1 MIDKDSLPLDK
12 PRRTPDHPTK
22 SHVVKTRVDGK
33 EKIIRFGEQ
42 GASTAGKPK
51 EGESDAMKQK
61 RASFKARHA
70 KNIAKGKSSPAY
82 WANKTKWAAG
92 GAVGLEELD
101 EKYEGIKKP
110 DFSLLESFQD
120 LIRTLQSNAADA
132 GTQEF
137 DPVRALGRSGAAGSL
152 EDLYEAYAD
161 EEVPHAARVEAGG
174 NANPDRAKTAKMVF
188 DSFKAAGF
196 SDAQAKALTAE
207 INREGSFNPA
217 YLYGSHTDAANKA
230 TNVGMLSWQG
240 DRADRLMSF
249 MADRGLIDPAGR
261 IVPGQEAL
269 NAQAMYLRDEMENDP
284 SYARTRETFLGNPN
298 IDPDA
303 AHDILGKNFIRWRI
317 DDPKYRGSGFD
328 RISEG
333 YDILNMAQGFA
344 EGGLA
349 ELTQKYAPGGVVEED
364 ELAEAERLRD
374 LQLMAEERNPNAVAP
389 RKPSIADLPGGVV
402 DRLALINK
410 YLNPV
415 EAIGESM
422 RAGSRLTSDDASG
435 YDRLAAL
442 GDMLSGVAGV
452 AGPAAI
458 AKRVGAPAATALMES
473 LLGASPTTQ
482 AAGDTMRAVGRDVV
496 DRLNQPGPMPTT
508 YANPIFR
515 APFDMGSGASAP
527 DAAPKPTKPK
537 KGAPRPEAD
546 PAGPFAPK
554 NDPRYVG
561 AAPDRSE
568 ISFLR
573 YKPKAPTGRVDRAL
587 AALRDPNNPVRADM
601 FETIRRGMS
610 PEIRGQDW
618 YNTEELRDWFV
629 SELGE
634 DAGNAEWSQFMDL
647 MGAGSP
653 MSNVP
658 SNIKSASAMRNRLAT
673 DPEYAAGLMNV
684 EKLDDARV
692 YGSSR
697 PAGYGHQSQGL
708 QELIHARQRQGAWSG
723 TPEPGITGAMSSMT
737 DNPKPK
743 GFTNSLKGNMRNIA
757 ADLHFTRFMAMAS
770 NDPEFLS
777 GQAGIGK
784 AAADAI
790 TARFPKAA
798 EYIAVKEVKGKPI
811 ITFNAKKAAK
821 EGAVDLNG
829 LKEFD
834 IPSLYADKPNDAEY
848 AHFEDFMKEVG
859 DELGMTPA
867 QTQAALWMGAADR
880 TGLDQ
885 TSRGTFMD
893 LFRRRV
899 GERAAETGRTFDD
912 TLRDFIRNKGL
923 LSVPIG
929 IGAMSMQSA
938 PAEAG
943 SIEDFDQKY
952 AEGGP
957 VNADDELQRAIL
969 LRDLD
974 MMAQERSPNAVP
986 AQDPSLMNVGGIGD
1000 RLALVNKYLNPVEAI
1015 GGAMRAG
1022 SRLTSADASGYD
1034 RLAALGDMLSGVAGV
1049 AGPAAVAKRVG
1060 TPAAAAVMEGL
1071 TGGAPAANAAPFGK
1085 DWSDVYHW
1093 SRSPDDFSEFDLNQ
1107 SKSAMSQLGP
1117 HVGTPQA
1124 AEARYMG
1131 FAKPEGV
1138 PPALGFTLPMKADL
1152 SKPFLNPVTGKPWTE
1167 MDLEMFISAVSDT
1180 NSMDRRLVAPFIR
1193 ERLAKEGYTSIPYM
1207 NDVEDA
1213 GSVSHIML
1221 ADRPTGSDAVL
1232 RSRFAKF
1239 DPAMRASKNISAG
1252 AAVGAAGLG
1261 ASQYDPDA
1269 IETRASKAGKNE
1281 FAAGGAVKYDP
1292 SAVDRIINQ
1301 LREVN
1306 RG

>member
-82 WANKTKWAAG
+82 WADKVKWKTG

-120 LIRTLQSNAADA
+120 LIRTLQSKAADA

-161 EEVPHAARVEAGG
+161 EPRPHAARVEAGG

-482 AAGDTMRAVGRDVV
+482 AAGDTMRAVGRDVLE
-496 DRLNQPGPMPTT
+496 RLNQRGPVPVM
-508 YANPIFR
+508 YSNPIAGMAR
-515 APFDMGSGASAP
+515 KYAVDESGALPGMGRGAGVTIS
-527 DAAPKPTKPK
+527 D
-537 KGAPRPEAD
+537 KGDNVFDVVVEV
-546 PAGPFAPK
+546 
-554 NDPRYVG
+554 RYIQ
-561 AAPDRSE
+561 DRTVIEDTES
-568 ISFLR
+568 SVDL
-573 YKPKAPTGRVDRAL
+573 VDRGWKL
-587 AALRDPNNPVRADM
+587 YNY
-601 FETIRRGMS
+601 
-610 PEIRGQDW
+610 PE
-618 YNTEELRDWFV
+618 
-629 SELGE
+629 
-634 DAGNAEWSQFMDL
+634 
-647 MGAGSP
+647 
-653 MSNVP
+653 
-658 SNIKSASAMRNRLAT
+658 RLAYSAT
-673 DPEYAAGLMNV
+673 PPDFGSLVIQRRRWANGGLIILPKLVRYLLRGKASRGEGFMRFHYLASIAAVNAGLLILLAV
-684 EKLDDARV
+684 PFTESISSIWLPLTALPYFVLYGRDLTRIGYRV
-692 YGSSR
+692 S
-697 PAGYGHQSQGL
+697 
-708 QELIHARQRQGAWSG
+708 
-723 TPEPGITGAMSSMT
+723 
-737 DNPKPK
+737 
-743 GFTNSLKGNMRNIA
+743 
-757 ADLHFTRFMAMAS
+757 
-770 NDPEFLS
+770 
-777 GQAGIGK
+777 
-784 AAADAI
+784 
-790 TARFPKAA
+790 
-798 EYIAVKEVKGKPI
+798 
-811 ITFNAKKAAK
+811 
-821 EGAVDLNG
+821 
-829 LKEFD
+829 
-834 IPSLYADKPNDAEY
+834 
-848 AHFEDFMKEVG
+848 
-859 DELGMTPA
+859 
-867 QTQAALWMGAADR
+867 
-880 TGLDQ
+880 
-885 TSRGTFMD
+885 D
-893 LFRRRV
+893 LFRV
-899 GERAAETGRTFDD
+899 YALNLLTIPVNLGGVLKSLQQAWTKAKIPFGRTPKVAGR
-912 TLRDFIRNKGL
+912 T
-923 LSVPIG
+923 
-929 IGAMSMQSA
+929 AA
-938 PAEAG
+938 PALYVLAG
-943 SIEDFDQKY
+943 Y
-952 AEGGP
+952 A
-957 VNADDELQRAIL
+957 L
-969 LRDLD
+969 LAQWLVAAGVD
-974 MMAQERSPNAVP
+974 MAAGRWPHG
-986 AQDPSLMNVGGIGD
+986 LF
-1000 RLALVNKYLNPVEAI
+1000 ALVNSAFLLYALLTFI
-1015 GGAMRAG
+1015 GLRE
-1022 SRLTSADASGYD
+1022 SR
-1034 RLAALGDMLSGVAGV
+1034 
-1049 AGPAAVAKRVG
+1049 
-1060 TPAAAAVMEGL
+1060 E
-1071 TGGAPAANAAPFGK
+1071 
-1085 DWSDVYHW
+1085 
-1093 SRSPDDFSEFDLNQ
+1093 DL
-1107 SKSAMSQLGP
+1107 
-1117 HVGTPQA
+1117 
-1124 AEARYMG
+1124 R
-1131 FAKPEGV
+1131 
-1138 PPALGFTLPMKADL
+1138 
-1152 SKPFLNPVTGKPWTE
+1152 
-1167 MDLEMFISAVSDT
+1167 
-1180 NSMDRRLVAPFIR
+1180 
-1193 ERLAKEGYTSIPYM
+1193 
-1207 NDVEDA
+1207 
-1213 GSVSHIML
+1213 
-1221 ADRPTGSDAVL
+1221 
-1232 RSRFAKF
+1232 
-1239 DPAMRASKNISAG
+1239 
-1252 AAVGAAGLG
+1252 AGLG
-1261 ASQYDPDA
+1261 AEFAQWFRRPAPVVAAVPQVPAFDPIGVPALRLVATAAGRGDDA
-1269 IETRASKAGKNE
+1269 LTATVPALRRRDRYFYAQARNAQQASGWFFTVREHAGSLGPFATRAAAEQACADFLGALSESAE
-1281 FAAGGAVKYDP
+1281 FAQSAG
-1292 SAVDRIINQ
+1292 
-1301 LREVN
+1301 
-1306 RG
+1306 

>member
-1 MIDKDSLPLDK
+1 MIDKDSLPIDK

-120 LIRTLQSNAADA
+120 LIRTLQSKAADA

-161 EEVPHAARVEAGG
+161 EPRPHAARVEAGG

-188 DSFKAAGF
+188 DSFKGAGF

-240 DRADRLMSF
+240 DRANRLMSF

-389 RKPSIADLPGGVV
+389 RKPGIADLPGGIPE
-402 DRLALINK
+402 RLALINQTF
-410 YLNPV
+410 NPV
-415 EAIGESM
+415 EAIGGAM
-422 RAGSRLTSDDASG
+422 RAGRDLMDPDAGG

-442 GDMLSGVAGV
+442 GNMLSGVAGV

-458 AKRVGAPAATALMES
+458 AKRVGAPAAAAVMES
-473 LLGASPTTQ
+473 LLGASPTSEAVADMARKYAVDEYGGVPVPGASVDESGALRMYHGSPHDFDRFSMSKIGTGEGAQ
-482 AAGDTMRAVGRDVV
+482 AYGQGLYFAENEGIARSYRDNLLDARIPQVNERLKELSREMGKISSGYRQWKPGFADEGKALAEEYDSLLDERSRMKGRMYEVNVNANPEDFLDWDKPLSEQSAKVQEAFGSIV
-496 DRLNQPGPMPTT
+496 DRDLSKDTGWAKLTGSQALDAAAQRAGVKGGAEEMFRSQGIPGIRYLDAGSRSEKTLIDGLPAENRIDDIAAQYINVWGDRLGRIEIEMKSDKSIK
-508 YANPIFR
+508 ASERSEVLDR
-515 APFDMGSGASAP
+515 AKSLISSGAKITREP
-527 DAAPKPTKPK
+527 YGT
-537 KGAPRPEAD
+537 R
-546 PAGPFAPK
+546 
-554 NDPRYVG
+554 NYVIFDENLINIVRKYGIAG
-561 AAPDRSE
+561 AAAM
-568 ISFLR
+568 L
-573 YKPKAPTGRVDRAL
+573 
-587 AALRDPNNPVRADM
+587 
-601 FETIRRGMS
+601 GMS
-610 PEIRGQDW
+610 QAD
-618 YNTEELRDWFV
+618 V
-629 SELGE
+629 
-634 DAGNAEWSQFMDL
+634 AQ
-647 MGAGSP
+647 
-653 MSNVP
+653 
-658 SNIKSASAMRNRLAT
+658 AM
-673 DPEYAAGLMNV
+673 
-684 EKLDDARV
+684 
-692 YGSSR
+692 
-697 PAGYGHQSQGL
+697 GL
-708 QELIHARQRQGAWSG
+708 Q
-723 TPEPGITGAMSSMT
+723 
-737 DNPKPK
+737 
-743 GFTNSLKGNMRNIA
+743 
-757 ADLHFTRFMAMAS
+757 
-770 NDPEFLS
+770 ND
-777 GQAGIGK
+777 
-784 AAADAI
+784 
-790 TARFPKAA
+790 
-798 EYIAVKEVKGKPI
+798 
-811 ITFNAKKAAK
+811 
-821 EGAVDLNG
+821 
-829 LKEFD
+829 
-834 IPSLYADKPNDAEY
+834 
-848 AHFEDFMKEVG
+848 
-859 DELGMTPA
+859 
-867 QTQAALWMGAADR
+867 
-880 TGLDQ
+880 
-885 TSRGTFMD
+885 
-893 LFRRRV
+893 
-899 GERAAETGRTFDD
+899 
-912 TLRDFIRNKGL
+912 
-923 LSVPIG
+923 
-929 IGAMSMQSA
+929 
-938 PAEAG
+938 
-943 SIEDFDQKY
+943 DQKY
-952 AEGGP
+952 AEGGS
-957 VNADDELQRAIL
+957 VNADEEDEDAYMARQMAAQMQALYDEDMAAQGNVPRA
-969 LRDLD
+969 
-974 MMAQERSPNAVP
+974 RSKP
-986 AQDPSLMNVGGIGD
+986 QDPSLMNVGGIGD

-1093 SRSPDDFSEFDLNQ
+1093 SRSPDDFSEFNLNQ

-1131 FAKPEGV
+1131 FAKPEGT

-1180 NSMDRRLVAPFIR
+1180 NSMDRRLVAPFMR

-1269 IETRASKAGKNE
+1269 IESRASKAGKNE